1 MKNVFCR
8 HNNYHVTRNQ
18 MRRILSMNSILL
30 SNAELNA
37 LYKRYCDDMGFNYWD
52 FLKEANDISAIESK
66 YEKLCALTKQI
77 NNPAVL
83 CCDKDLS
90 IITVLAKIKGEV
102 VRKRIDIEQ
111 FLKCNDKLH
120 EHIVPTNDFRRAF
133 SNANIILSD
142 CELDI
147 VCKS

>member
-1 MKNVFCR
+1 
-8 HNNYHVTRNQ
+8 
-18 MRRILSMNSILL
+18 MRRILSMNSILI

-77 NNPAVL
+77 NNPAVV

-111 FLKCNDKLH
+111 FLKCNDHLH
-120 EHIVPTNDFRRAF
+120 EHMVPTNDFRRAF

>member
-1 MKNVFCR
+1 
-8 HNNYHVTRNQ
+8 

-77 NNPAVL
+77 NNPAVE

-90 IITVLAKIKGEV
+90 VITVLAKIKGEV

-111 FLKCNDKLH
+111 FLKCNDNLH
-120 EHIVPTNDFRRAF
+120 EHMVPTNDFRRAF

-142 CELDI
+142 CELDV

>member
-1 MKNVFCR
+1 
-8 HNNYHVTRNQ
+8 
-18 MRRILSMNSILL
+18 
-30 SNAELNA
+30 
-37 LYKRYCDDMGFNYWD
+37 MGFNYWD
-52 FLKEANDISAIESK
+52 FLNEANDINAIESK
-66 YEKLCALTKQI
+66 YEKLHALTKQI

-83 CCDKDLS
+83 CCNKDMSL
-90 IITVLAKIKGEV
+90 ITVMAKIKGEV

-120 EHIVPTNDFRRAF
+120 EHMVPTNDFRRAF

>member
-1 MKNVFCR
+1 MS
-8 HNNYHVTRNQ
+8 
-18 MRRILSMNSILL
+18 RILSMNSILL

-77 NNPAVL
+77 NNPAVA

-90 IITVLAKIKGEV
+90 VITVLAKIKGEV

-111 FLKCNDKLH
+111 FLKCNDNLH
-120 EHIVPTNDFRRAF
+120 EHMVPTNDFRRAF

>member
-1 MKNVFCR
+1 
-8 HNNYHVTRNQ
+8 
-18 MRRILSMNSILL
+18 MRRTLSMNSILL

-52 FLKEANDISAIESK
+52 FLKEANNISAVESK
-66 YEKLCALTKQI
+66 YEKFCTLTKQI
-77 NNPAVL
+77 NNPAVV
-83 CCDKDLS
+83 CCNKDLS

>member
-1 MKNVFCR
+1 
-8 HNNYHVTRNQ
+8 
-18 MRRILSMNSILL
+18 MRRILSMNSILI

-66 YEKLCALTKQI
+66 YEKLCELTKQI
-77 NNPAVL
+77 NNPAVV

-90 IITVLAKIKGEV
+90 VITVLAKIKGEV

-111 FLKCNDKLH
+111 FLKCNDYLH
-120 EHIVPTNDFRRAF
+120 EHVVPTNDFRRAF